1 MTNPVLELLDAF
13 KTAGMADAEARKAA
27 EAITAAV
34 GEQTVTR
41 ADFFKESGEVRAEYR
56 REIADVKSTLRVHNW
71 MLGTL
76 IAGIAWLV
84 LRSFAAVP

>member
-1 MTNPVLELLDAF
+1 MTNPVLELFDAF
-13 KTAGMADAEARKAA
+13 KTAGMADAEARRAA

-34 GEQTVTR
+34 GDQTVTR
-41 ADFFKESGEVRAEYR
+41 ADFFKELSTVRAEVGDLR
-56 REIADVKSTLRVHNW
+56 STQKLHSW

-84 LRSFAAVP
+84 LRSFAGTP